1 MKFIIQKAKKSQEIE
16 DAPHKYRPLQQ
27 PPKEDQNQE
36 DNDGHM
42 SAK

>member
-1 MKFIIQKAKKSQEIE
+1 MKFINQKAKKSQELE

-27 PPKEDQNQE
+27 PPKEGQNQE
-36 DNDGHM
+36 DHDGHM

>member
-1 MKFIIQKAKKSQEIE
+1 MKSINQKAKKSQELE

-27 PPKEDQNQE
+27 PPKECQDQE